1 MEHSNRQTN
10 NYHREGFIVDLTPI
24 SILLHTHSGT
34 LVKNIGFEWM
44 MFGIGVLC
52 FCYAPLLLLLKAPPT
67 KEEKKVSPEGID
79 NCAAELDDE
88 KSRKA
93 QELVVIADSLLTNL

>member
-1 MEHSNRQTN
+1 M
-10 NYHREGFIVDLTPI
+10 GFNVDLTPI
-24 SILLHTHSGT
+24 SILLHSYSGT

-52 FCYAPLLLLLKAPPT
+52 FCYAPLLLFLKSPPT

-79 NCAAELDDE
+79 NLAVDVGDE
-88 KSRKA
+88 PPNKKKEFVFTA
-93 QELVVIADSLLTNL
+93 NNLLAKL